1 MKRIKLL
8 GIATVLLLLSGGC
21 GRTET
26 AAQERNTDISQ
37 ELTYTGSMDLVYA
50 EKFAVDYYE
59 DGYALITVNQD
70 MQYLLV
76 PEGMEAPEDLAEG
89 IAVLQ
94 QPVDHIYLVASAVM
108 DMFVSM
114 DALDSVRFSGLQES
128 GWYIEE
134 AREAMEAGDILYAGK
149 YSTPDYEQIMAEG
162 CGLGWKTR

>member
-1 MKRIKLL
+1 MPSLVGSEMCNKR
-8 GIATVLLLLSGGC
+8 
-21 GRTET
+21 
-26 AAQERNTDISQ
+26 QE
-37 ELTYTGSMDLVYA
+37 
-50 EKFAVDYYE
+50 
-59 DGYALITVNQD
+59 

-134 AREAMEAGDILYAGK
+134 ARDCLLYASDAAVETTRLPRICIPL
-149 YSTPDYEQIMAEG
+149 YS
-162 CGLGWKTR
+162 